1 MRENVTLLRLVRVFR
16 VLRVVSVMPDL
27 RVLIRGMVSSIAPI
41 ASLGLFAVL
50 IMYVYGMVGW
60 ALFHEGDPENWATI
74 GDAILTLF
82 VVMTLESWPD
92 IMGSAMEVNSWAWV
106 YFVSYVLVASFLII
120 NVVIAII
127 ISAVEEARDEERHE
141 AAVEAAQAA
150 AGDGDVN
157 ADFHDPARIRERIAD
172 LRLALD
178 ELEAET
184 GVVPAAAAESRRA
197 RGRCRRRS
205 SGRSAGGGR
214 GAAAGLSPCRR
225 CRCVESVVPVPPDS
239 RSEIC
244 WRRSSMS
251 SWITLIS
258 SAVSVSEDSSVP
270 TWPSSVSSR
279 SLIESML
286 VCRSPAAPASSATPL
301 SSCSTWSR
309 SDLVAELSRASTAIT
324 RATIAAAIASTSRA
338 APA

>member
-1 MRENVTLLRLVRVFR
+1 MAASLKQIADSQRFQRAILIVIGINAVTLGLQTYETIDERIGGLLIAIDGICLAIFCVEILIRIGAYGRRPQDFFKRGWNVFDFVVVGAVFLPGVRENVTLLRLVRVFR

-141 AAVEAAQAA
+141 AAVEAAEAA
-150 AGDGDVN
+150 AGAGDVN

-184 GVVPAAAAESRRA
+184 GVVPAAGRKQSR
-197 RGRCRRRS
+197 
-205 SGRSAGGGR
+205 
-214 GAAAGLSPCRR
+214 P
-225 CRCVESVVPVPPDS
+225 
-239 RSEIC
+239 
-244 WRRSSMS
+244 
-251 SWITLIS
+251 IS
-258 SAVSVSEDSSVP
+258 KAQLRP
-270 TWPSSVSSR
+270 
-279 SLIESML
+279 
-286 VCRSPAAPASSATPL
+286 
-301 SSCSTWSR
+301 
-309 SDLVAELSRASTAIT
+309 
-324 RATIAAAIASTSRA
+324 
-338 APA
+338 

>member
-1 MRENVTLLRLVRVFR
+1 MAARLKQIADSQRFQRTILVVIGINAVTLGLQTYDTIDERIGGLLLAIDGICLAIFCAEILIRIGAYGRRPQDFFKSGWNVFDFVVVGAVFLPGVRENVTLLRLVRVFR

-92 IMGSAMEVNSWAWV
+92 IMGSAMEVSSWAWV

-141 AAVEAAQAA
+141 AAVEAAEAA
-150 AGDGDVN
+150 SGNGDVN

-184 GVVPAAAAESRRA
+184 GVVPAAPRNPARSR
-197 RGRCRRRS
+197 
-205 SGRSAGGGR
+205 
-214 GAAAGLSPCRR
+214 P
-225 CRCVESVVPVPPDS
+225 
-239 RSEIC
+239 
-244 WRRSSMS
+244 MS
-251 SWITLIS
+251 KAQLR
-258 SAVSVSEDSSVP
+258 P
-270 TWPSSVSSR
+270 
-279 SLIESML
+279 
-286 VCRSPAAPASSATPL
+286 
-301 SSCSTWSR
+301 
-309 SDLVAELSRASTAIT
+309 
-324 RATIAAAIASTSRA
+324 
-338 APA
+338 

>member
-1 MRENVTLLRLVRVFR
+1 MAASLKQIADSQRFQRAILIVIGINAVTLGLQTYETIDERIGGLLIAIDGICLAIFCVEILIRIGAYGRRPQDFFKRGWNVFDFVVVGAVFLPGVRENVTLLRLVRVFR

-141 AAVEAAQAA
+141 AAVEAAEAA
-150 AGDGDVN
+150 AGSGDVN

-184 GVVPAAAAESRRA
+184 GVVS
-197 RGRCRRRS
+197 
-205 SGRSAGGGR
+205 
-214 GAAAGLSPCRR
+214 AAGRKQ
-225 CRCVESVVPVPPDS
+225 S
-239 RSEIC
+239 RP
-244 WRRSSMS
+244 
-251 SWITLIS
+251 IS
-258 SAVSVSEDSSVP
+258 KAQLRP
-270 TWPSSVSSR
+270 
-279 SLIESML
+279 
-286 VCRSPAAPASSATPL
+286 
-301 SSCSTWSR
+301 
-309 SDLVAELSRASTAIT
+309 
-324 RATIAAAIASTSRA
+324 
-338 APA
+338 